1 MHTLKETKRSG
12 PMINE
17 DIRASRLQ
25 VITKDG
31 ENIGEISRLEALRMA
46 SAEGLDL
53 VLLTEAG
60 PEGLPIAKIMDF
72 GKVLYERKKKQVE
85 AKKHQKTVQI
95 KEIKIRPKIGDHD
108 YQTKIKMAV
117 QFLKAGKHV
126 KMSLFFRGRENVT
139 KDQRGKEIFDKITK
153 SFEESG
159 LTNIATERETSMG
172 QSWFRIY
179 YLK

>member
-1 MHTLKETKRSG
+1 MKDTKRSV

-17 DIRASRLQ
+17 EIRASRLQ
-25 VITKDG
+25 VINKDG

-46 SAEGLDL
+46 GVDGLDL

-72 GKVLYERKKKQVE
+72 GKILYERKKKQVE
-85 AKKHQKTVQI
+85 AKKHQKTVQV
-95 KEIKIRPKIGDHD
+95 KEVKIRPKIGDHD
-108 YQTKIKMAV
+108 YQTKINQAIG
-117 QFLKAGKHV
+117 FLKAGKHV
-126 KMSLFFRGRENVT
+126 KVSLFFRGRENVT
-139 KDQRGKEIFDKITK
+139 KEQRGKEIFDKVTK
-153 SFEESG
+153 SFEEAG
-159 LTNIATERETSMG
+159 LPNIATERETSMG

>member
-1 MHTLKETKRSG
+1 MYTLKDTKRSG

-46 SAEGLDL
+46 NADGLDL
-53 VLLTEAG
+53 VLLTESG
-60 PEGLPIAKIMDF
+60 SEGLPVAKIMDF
-72 GKVLYERKKKQVE
+72 GKILYERKKKQVE
-85 AKKHQKTVQI
+85 AKKHQKTVQV
-95 KEIKIRPKIGDHD
+95 KEVKIRPKIGEHD
-108 YQTKIKMAV
+108 YQTKIKMAIG
-117 QFLKAGKHV
+117 FLKAGKHV
-126 KMSLFFRGRENVT
+126 KVSLFFRGRENVT
-139 KDQRGKEIFDKITK
+139 KEQRGKEIFDKVLQ
-153 SFEESG
+153 SFEEHG
-159 LTNIATERETSMG
+159 LTNIATERDTSMG

>member
-1 MHTLKETKRSG
+1 
-12 PMINE
+12 MINE
-17 DIRASRLQ
+17 EIRASRLQ

-31 ENIGEISRLEALRMA
+31 ENIGEVSRLEALRMA
-46 SAEGLDL
+46 GADGLDL

-72 GKVLYERKKKQVE
+72 GKILYERKKKQVE
-85 AKKHQKTVQI
+85 AKKHQKMVQV

-108 YQTKIKMAV
+108 YLTKMKMAV

-126 KMSLFFRGRENVT
+126 KVSLFFRGRENVT
-139 KDQRGKEIFDKITK
+139 KEQRGREIFDKVTK
-153 SFEESG
+153 TFEEFG
-159 LTNIATERETSMG
+159 LTNLATERETSMG